1 MKKRGDR
8 PVNEDQSELCVGGK
22 TENGRFEEDIQT
34 RTADKRESDG
44 ITETSQTDNTNF
56 LKLRLMQSHD
66 RVLKKPIALYK

>member
-1 MKKRGDR
+1 M
-8 PVNEDQSELCVGGK
+8 NEDQSELCVGGK